1 METFEIKKEERT
13 ELLKYMWRRP
23 YGEVAQLIAILA
35 GLKPLKGKK
44 NGKETNTSVGDPTS
58 IVAQCTMCDSQ
69 GEVSYEDYSLYG
81 AIDHPYKLQ

>member
-44 NGKETNTSVGDPTS
+44 NGKETKEDMPK
-58 IVAQCTMCDSQ
+58 
-69 GEVSYEDYSLYG
+69 VSG
-81 AIDHPYKLQ
+81 

>member
-1 METFEIKKEERT
+1 METFEITKTERT

-44 NGKETNTSVGDPTS
+44 NGKETKEDMPKV
-58 IVAQCTMCDSQ
+58 Q
-69 GEVSYEDYSLYG
+69 G
-81 AIDHPYKLQ
+81 

>member
-35 GLKPLKGKK
+35 GLIYISKK
-44 NGKETNTSVGDPTS
+44 
-58 IVAQCTMCDSQ
+58 
-69 GEVSYEDYSLYG
+69 EVL
-81 AIDHPYKLQ
+81 

>member
-1 METFEIKKEERT
+1 METFELTKTERT

-44 NGKETNTSVGDPTS
+44 NGKETKEDMPKV
-58 IVAQCTMCDSQ
+58 Q
-69 GEVSYEDYSLYG
+69 G
-81 AIDHPYKLQ
+81 